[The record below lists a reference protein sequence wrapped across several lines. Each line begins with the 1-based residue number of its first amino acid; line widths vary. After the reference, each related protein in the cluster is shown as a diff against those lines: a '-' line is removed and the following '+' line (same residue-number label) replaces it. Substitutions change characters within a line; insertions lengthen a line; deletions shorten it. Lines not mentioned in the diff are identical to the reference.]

1 MKSFKSPVVTIA
13 IAGGLYLVY
22 SLAASE
28 AVQSRAAAI
37 AAAEA
42 SSDESPAE
50 KSVADL
56 LSHTFREVARQTLP
70 AVVSIRTVSKVS
82 GLSQA
87 PVPDPFSSDPFRS
100 HPFFREFFDRLPD
113 EDSMRRPPRSEQW
126 RSTGQGSGFIIDPSG
141 IILTNAHVV
150 NGADEVTV
158 QLSDGREFKATD
170 IQADDR
176 ADVAI
181 IRITVKEKLP
191 SLPMGDEQE
200 LEIGDWVL
208 AFGSPFGLHRTVT
221 QGIISAKSR
230 GLNDPRMKQELL
242 QTDAAINP
250 GNSGGP
256 LVNLRG
262 EVIGVNTAIST
273 RSGGYDGVGFAVPA
287 SLAKWVA
294 EQLEKHGKVRRAYLG
309 VLAQDIDSGLAESL
323 GLDAPHGALVAEITK
338 GAPADKAGLQIQ
350 DVITELNGEKITNTR
365 KLMSVAEKLT
375 VGQKYP
381 LVFLRDRRPLA
392 VEVIMAELPEKLASE
407 EPGTTEPGSV
417 GEETSIDELGL
428 IVRPVTPELAEQ
440 LKLDSVRGVVIT
452 SVKRDSYAASLGIEP
467 GDVIFRMGTTDVN
480 TVADVKKGVE
490 EARKNQRVLLYI
502 RTSTGTRFISV
513 PLVVN
518 P

>member
-1 MKSFKSPVVTIA
+1 MRPLKSIVLTGA
-13 IAGGLYLVY
+13 IVGGLYLLY
-22 SLAASE
+22 SLVTPDAFKI
-28 AVQSRAAAI
+28 RALIAAI
-37 AAAEA
+37 PEA
-42 SSDESPAE
+42 SSDEAS
-50 KSVADL
+50 ADNPTPDI
-56 LSHTFREVARQTLP
+56 LSQTFREVAKKTLP
-70 AVVSIRTVSKVS
+70 AVVSIRTISKIS
-82 GLSQA
+82 GVTQSAL
-87 PVPDPFSSDPFRS
+87 PDQFNDDLFRS
-100 HPFFREFFDRLPD
+100 NPFFRDFFDRLPD
-113 EDSMRRPPRSEQW
+113 DSMRGAPRSEQW
-126 RSTGQGSGFIIDPSG
+126 QAMGQGSGFIIDPSG

-150 NGADEVTV
+150 NNADEITV
-158 QLSDGREFKATD
+158 QLSDGREFKATE
-170 IQADDR
+170 IKADDR

-181 IRITVKEKLP
+181 VRIAVKEKLP
-191 SLPMGDEQE
+191 FLAMGDEQQ

-262 EVIGVNTAIST
+262 EVIGVNTAIES

-294 EQLEKHGKVRRAYLG
+294 EQLEQHGKVQRAYIG

-323 GLDAPHGALVAEITK
+323 GLDAPRGALIAEITR
-338 GAPADKAGLQIQ
+338 GAPAEKAGLQVQ
-350 DVITELNGEKITNTR
+350 DVITELNGQKITNTR
-365 KLMSVAEKLT
+365 KLMSVAEKLR

-381 LVFLRDRRPLA
+381 VAFLRNGKPLA
-392 VEVIMAELPEKLASE
+392 VEVTMEELPERLATA
-407 EPGTTEPGSV
+407 EPGVPESGTDGD
-417 GEETSIDELGL
+417 ETAIDELGL
-428 IVRPVTPELAEQ
+428 TVRPVTPDLAEQ
-440 LKLDSVRGVVIT
+440 LKLQSVRGVVIT

-467 GDVIFRMGTTDVN
+467 GDVIIRMGTSDVN
-480 TVADVKKGVE
+480 TVADVRKGIE
-490 EARKNQRVLLYI
+490 EARKNRRVLLYI
-502 RTSTGTRFISV
+502 KTSTGTRFISV